1 MSYKTTDVTK
11 EVRIDVADQRI
22 KFNHDFEI
30 KVDYCR
36 CESCGE
42 DLDFQLESDNC
53 GDLQITVARCNC
65 TQD

>member
-1 MSYKTTDVTK
+1 MSCQIADVTK
-11 EVRIDVADQRI
+11 EVKIDVADQVV
-22 KFNHDFEI
+22 KFEYEFEV

-36 CESCGE
+36 CEECGE

-65 TQD
+65 NQD